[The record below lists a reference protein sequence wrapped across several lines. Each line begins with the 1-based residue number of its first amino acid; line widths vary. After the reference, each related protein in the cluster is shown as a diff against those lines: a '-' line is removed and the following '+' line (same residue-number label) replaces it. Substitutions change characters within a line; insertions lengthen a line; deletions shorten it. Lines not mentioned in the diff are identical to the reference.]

1 MKTEKFIVSAILIFA
16 LTNHAYGMGRHHHH
30 RSSNSGISTT
40 ANNSGGNVVTIQA
53 FNDSGSNSDGYV
65 VTLQG
70 FNDSGSNSEGNVTFQ
85 AFNTTGDSV
94 AVPVPEPATM
104 LLLGSGLIGLAGYG
118 RKKFFKK

>member
-1 MKTEKFIVSAILIFA
+1 MKTEKFIISAILIFA
-16 LTNHAYGMGRHHHH
+16 LTNHAYGLGRHHHRGGH
-30 RSSNSGISTT
+30 SGGSTT
-40 ANNSGGNVVTIQA
+40 TDNSGGNVVTFQA
-53 FNDSGSNSDGYV
+53 
-65 VTLQG
+65 
-70 FNDSGSNSEGNVTFQ
+70 FNDSGSNSEGNGATFQ